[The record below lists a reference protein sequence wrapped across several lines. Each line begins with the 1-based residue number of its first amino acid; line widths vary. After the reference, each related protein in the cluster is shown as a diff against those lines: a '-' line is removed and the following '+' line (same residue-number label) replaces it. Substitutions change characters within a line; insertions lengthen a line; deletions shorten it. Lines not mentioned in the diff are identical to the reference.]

1 MLLQDLVAQVPA
13 FDGAAPKEQIKLF
26 AWWLHT
32 PEARSSSDQT
42 ISAPATTLFM
52 SQHAVATYL
61 TRMAD
66 SKDLLREK
74 SQYKLAR
81 GV

>member
-32 PEARSSSDQT
+32 HRGKE
-42 ISAPATTLFM
+42 LFGPNDIRACYDALHM
-52 SQHAVATYL
+52 SQHAIATYL
-61 TRMAD
+61 TRM
-66 SKDLLREK
+66 
-74 SQYKLAR
+74 
-81 GV
+81 G